1 MAGFH
6 HPNDPYYPNQGN
18 GGWIEADSEEDEEP
32 INVEAGDD
40 SGTDSEPEIINPPVL
55 QPPVHVRNFQGPT
68 PVWGSH
74 LHHWSQQQSLRPPY
88 GMCRDFYD
96 VRGGG
101 SADRALPVMVGKL
114 ANQCYQSGVQANRIR
129 EINVDV
135 QIHTADIN
143 RLELM
148 QNDIHIRA
156 EAFQAQANA
165 AFAELREQQAAFDRR
180 LMESKQSDTESSSKR
195 KAHRK

>member
-18 GGWIEADSEEDEEP
+18 GGWIEEDPEEDEEP
-32 INVEAGDD
+32 IELDEGDD
-40 SGTDSEPEIINPPVL
+40 SGTDSEPEVINPPAP

-129 EINVDV
+129 EINVEV
-135 QIHTADIN
+135 QVHTSDIR
-143 RLELM
+143 RLDGIQDHAQL
-148 QNDIHIRA
+148 QS
-156 EAFQAQANA
+156 EAFQAQMIA
-165 AFAELREQQAAFDRR
+165 ALAELREQQAAFDRR

-195 KAHRK
+195 NLRRK

>member
-156 EAFQAQANA
+156 VAFQAQANA
-165 AFAELREQQAAFDRR
+165 AFAELREQQVAFDRR